1 MRYLLFAFINDKS
14 SGGVNDLLIAMNRLD
29 DSSKYEQKIKSY
41 FRTSVFDNDDLI
53 NLQLVDNKLDLV
65 CSVILTA
72 REVFQLR
79 ESDTFINYLVEKLL
93 DSMKLNNVSILITGL
108 ENKFKN

>member
-1 MRYLLFAFINDKS
+1 MRYLLFTFINDKS
-14 SGGVNDLLIAMNRLD
+14 NGGVNDLLIAMNTLD

-93 DSMKLNNVSILITGL
+93 DSMKLNNVSILTAGL

>member
-14 SGGVNDLLIAMNRLD
+14 NGGVNDLLIAMNTLD

-53 NLQLVDNKLDLV
+53 NLQLIDNKLDLV
-65 CSVILTA
+65 CSVTLTA

-93 DSMKLNNVSILITGL
+93 DSMKLNNVSILTTDL